1 MTNEKDYKG
10 VRLFFFVVISPLP
23 IRLFW
28 LLIIMAAIRGML
40 FLGQYQYDRYRAN
53 PTAIQMDKNY
63 RDWIGIMPGLTFC
76 FHDRIDWNRAWEY
89 LER

>member
-1 MTNEKDYKG
+1 
-10 VRLFFFVVISPLP
+10 
-23 IRLFW
+23 
-28 LLIIMAAIRGML
+28 MAAIRGML